1 MMRSALAL
9 LLLLGLL
16 APFPTFAEEPAAGD
30 KAAVQQV
37 ISTQMQAF
45 QADDAGA
52 AFALASP
59 DLQAKFGSPTVFM
72 DMVRSGYAPVYRPKA
87 VEFRDLLAAPRG
99 PEQLVFVV
107 GPDGRAYI
115 AHYMMEQQ
123 PDGSWRINGC
133 YLEPLGEESV

>member
-1 MMRSALAL
+1 MLRSTIAL
-9 LLLLGLL
+9 LIGFFL
-16 APFPTFAEEPAAGD
+16 AVPAQADGPTPDET
-30 KAAVQQV
+30 AVQKI
-37 ISTQMQAF
+37 ISTQIQAF

-59 DLQAKFGSPTVFM
+59 HLQAKFGSSAMFM
-72 DMVRSGYAPVYRPKA
+72 DMVRSGYAPVYRPRT
-87 VEFRDLLAAPRG
+87 VEFRDLRAAPRG

-115 AHYMMEQQ
+115 AHYMMERQ
-123 PDGSWRINGC
+123 PDGSWRIGGC

>member
-1 MMRSALAL
+1 MMRSTLAP

-16 APFPTFAEEPAAGD
+16 AAFPAFAEEPTAGD

-37 ISTQMQAF
+37 ISTQLQAF

-59 DLQAKFGSPTVFM
+59 HLQAKFGSPAVFM
-72 DMVRSGYAPVYRPKA
+72 DMVRSGYAPVYRPKT
-87 VEFRDLLAAPRG
+87 VEFRDLSTSPRG
-99 PEQLVFVV
+99 SEQLVFVV

-115 AHYMMEQQ
+115 AHYMMERQ
-123 PDGSWRINGC
+123 PDGSWQIGGC